1 MTIRLYLTALI
12 SFFALDM
19 IWLGAVARSFYR
31 SQIGF
36 MLNEGV
42 NWPAA
47 VIFYLLFVFGLV
59 YFVIVPGVQRKSLV
73 SVAAD
78 GALFGLVTYA
88 AYDLTNL
95 ATTKNWPLS
104 VTLVD
109 LAWGAVLGA
118 AVSAITYALRKKNYP
133 GETRS

>member
-1 MTIRLYLTALI
+1 MTLRIYLTALG
-12 SFFALDM
+12 SFFILDM
-19 IWLGAVARSFYR
+19 IWLGVVARAFYR

-36 MLNEGV
+36 LLKDDV

-47 VIFYLLFVFGLV
+47 LVFYLLFVFGLV
-59 YFVIVPGVQRKSLV
+59 YFVIAPGIEKKSLL
-73 SVAAD
+73 SIALN

-95 ATTKNWPLS
+95 AVTKDWPLS

-109 LAWGAVLGA
+109 LAWGTFLGA
-118 AVSAITYALRKKNYP
+118 AVSVLTLKLN
-133 GETRS
+133 